1 MRGALAR
8 AREAVDGCL
17 DLPTWS
23 LGGAELMSALD
34 EAVVVQRKAAA
45 LVLGLIGELD
55 RAGLPREQGATSTV
69 AWLRHR
75 MRISP
80 SAARTL
86 MADAET
92 LDTAPAPLRDAVTS
106 GTVSPEQAR
115 VVGATLRTVHA
126 EAGAVAADKA
136 VGILLDWAGQFE
148 PDGLRRLGHR
158 ILEHVAPRVAE
169 DAQRRALEAA
179 DKAAQRDRYLHLSAT
194 GDGRMRLTALLDAE
208 TGALLRATLDPA
220 AKPRGPAD
228 DRGPGQRRHDA
239 LGDLCRLALRGGDL
253 PDNGGEPTQVVVTT
267 SFDALT
273 GRLGVG
279 QLDTG
284 EPLSAATVRRLA
296 CDARILPAILNG
308 RGQVLDVGR
317 QRRLFTGPIRR
328 ALVLRDGGCAFPGC
342 DRPPHWAQGHHIRH
356 WSDGGDTS
364 VANGVLLCGY
374 HHRAV
379 HHDGWSVR
387 MTADGQPEFVP
398 PPWIDPRGHPRRNEF
413 HRRC

>member
-8 AREAVDGCL
+8 AREAVDDCL
-17 DLPTWS
+17 DLPASTLS
-23 LGGAELMSALD
+23 GAELVAALD
-34 EAVVVQRKAAA
+34 EAMVVQRKAAA
-45 LVLGLIGELD
+45 LVLELVGEID
-55 RAGLPREQGATSTV
+55 RSGLPREQGATSTV

-75 MRISP
+75 MRVSA

-86 MADAET
+86 VADAET
-92 LDTAPAPLRDAVTS
+92 LDVAPAPLRDAVTS
-106 GTVSPEQAR
+106 GSISPEQAR
-115 VVGATLRTVHA
+115 VVGATLRTVQV

-136 VGILLDWAGQFE
+136 VGILLDWAGRFE

-158 ILEHVAPRVAE
+158 ILEHVAPQVAE
-169 DAQRRALEAA
+169 DAQRRALDAA
-179 DKAAQRDRYLHLSAT
+179 DKSAQRDRYLNVSPT
-194 GDGRMRLTALLDAE
+194 GDGRIRLSGLLDAE
-208 TGALLRATLDPA
+208 TGAVLRAALDPLTRPGA
-220 AKPRGPAD
+220 AED
-228 DRGPGQRRHDA
+228 DRNPGQRRHDA
-239 LGDLCRLALRGGDL
+239 LAELCRLALRAADL
-253 PDNGGEPTQVVVTT
+253 PDSGGAPAQVVVTT
-267 SFDALT
+267 SFDAMT

-279 QLDTG
+279 RLDTG
-284 EPLSAATVRRLA
+284 QPLSAATVRRLA
-296 CDARILPAILNG
+296 CDARILPAVLNG

-364 VANGVLLCGY
+364 VANGVLLCGH

-379 HHDGWSVR
+379 HQDGWVVR

-398 PPWIDPRGHPRRNEF
+398 PPWVDARGHPRRNEF